1 MVLAFVSGAG
11 GVGPAALLWDPCA
24 LWVWPVHQTPQ
35 ARGHRRLRGG
45 SSLRKGRSGL
55 GLGRLRSL
63 RRVSCSPE
71 ARRGGRAHLCWGH
84 SRSCK
89 GTWPS
94 PKVLTSRCPP
104 GHAGFLF
111 VAGGGGGE
119 ESHRA
124 CRGLCRSIRGPTA
137 GVRAGPLPGHHLR
150 AQGGDPALP
159 AGSPAEGGRAV
170 EGGVVTA
177 RDGAVPRAS
186 QTPP

>member
-89 GTWPS
+89 GAWPS

-111 VAGGGGGE
+111 VAGGGVGR
-119 ESHRA
+119 SHTERA
-124 CRGLCRSIRGPTA
+124 AGSAGASEAPPQGSEPGLCLATTSEPRPGTPRFLRG
-137 GVRAGPLPGHHLR
+137 
-150 AQGGDPALP
+150 
-159 AGSPAEGGRAV
+159 
-170 EGGVVTA
+170 
-177 RDGAVPRAS
+177 VPRREEEQWRAAW
-186 QTPP
+186 